1 MQKFSKKVVFMGK
14 KTRWAGN
21 KRPKISKN
29 RFSDIILETKFRYP
43 INSNKP
49 YMKNRN
55 ISHTHEEAK
64 IYQNYYRPSF
74 NVFRLLKSVLSVFIS
89 GSSPAAHG
97 YNYNKKTPH

>member
-1 MQKFSKKVVFMGK
+1 VFASKN
-14 KTRWAGN
+14 AGWRAN
-21 KRPKISKN
+21 KRLKISKN

-49 YMKNRN
+49 NMKNRN

-64 IYQNYYRPSF
+64 IYQNYYKPSF
-74 NVFRLLKSVLSVFIS
+74 NVFRLLKSVLSIFIS